1 MKKLAI
7 LLAMVSVSASA
18 ETQWVIN
25 CAKTSDYL
33 VQLEKLIKETPEPSV
48 LNTFFGRVSMETQER
63 IYRERMT
70 DIKSKIWK
78 VRYQCPR
85 Y

>member
-7 LLAMVSVSASA
+7 LLMLVAGSASA
-18 ETQWVIN
+18 ETQWVVN
-25 CAKTSDYL
+25 CAKTADYL
-33 VQLEKLIKETPEPSV
+33 VQLEKLLKETPEPSM

-63 IYRERMT
+63 IYRDRVT